1 MGYDLGYVTE
11 KQFFSDWQGLNLNF
25 INALRKVVGIK
36 GEAVKSMMRG
46 EILQVRIPYNFAYDV
61 FVNKSLPKYYALTG
75 AGQKFRINDA
85 INTTSLIGLRNIEFV
100 DMNRKLNL
108 GAPSQSI
115 PSEFC
120 FSGVDGSGDTKVDLF
135 PVPSGAFTLLFD
147 LTIPQAALTADGT
160 SVKVLDYLVTQNAY
174 ARALMERGEDGGTS
188 TSDAYVLYKGM
199 LSDAIALESTRYPE
213 DNFVAV

>member
-1 MGYDLGYVTE
+1 MTYLELVNDVLTR
-11 KQFFSDWQGLNLNF
+11 
-25 INALRKVVGIK
+25 LRESTVSTVGETTYSSLIGK
-36 GEAVKSMMRG
+36 
-46 EILQVRIPYNFAYDV
+46 
-61 FVNKSLPKYYALTG
+61 FVNDAKRQIEDSYNWNCLAQTITVTTTSGTSSYALTG

-85 INTTSLIGLRNIEFV
+85 LNTTSLIGLRNIEFV

-120 FSGVDGSGDTKVDLF
+120 FSGVDGNGDTKVDLF

-147 LTIPQAALTADGT
+147 LTIPQANLSADGT
-160 SVKVLDYLVTQNAY
+160 SVKVLDYLVTQSAY
-174 ARALMERGEDGGTS
+174 ARALIERGEDGGTNS
-188 TSDAYVLYKGM
+188 NEAYALFRGM

>member
-1 MGYDLGYVTE
+1 MTYLELVNDVLVR
-11 KQFFSDWQGLNLNF
+11 
-25 INALRKVVGIK
+25 LRESTVSTVGETTYSSLIGK
-36 GEAVKSMMRG
+36 
-46 EILQVRIPYNFAYDV
+46 
-61 FVNKSLPKYYALTG
+61 FVNDAKRQIEDSYNWNCLAQTITVSTTSGTSSYALTG

-120 FSGVDGSGDTKVDLF
+120 FSGVDGNGDTKVDLF

-147 LTIPQAALTADGT
+147 LTIPQAALSADGT
-160 SVKVLDYLVTQNAY
+160 SVKVLDYLVTQSAY
-174 ARALMERGEDGGTS
+174 ARALIERGEDGGTS
-188 TSDAYVLYKGM
+188 SSEAYALFRGM

>member
-1 MGYDLGYVTE
+1 MTYLELVNDVLVRLRESTVTT
-11 KQFFSDWQGLNLNF
+11 
-25 INALRKVVGIK
+25 VGETSYSSLIGK
-36 GEAVKSMMRG
+36 
-46 EILQVRIPYNFAYDV
+46 
-61 FVNKSLPKYYALTG
+61 FVNDAKRQIEDSYNWNCLAQTITVTTTSGTSSYALTG
-75 AGQKFRINDA
+75 AGQKFRVNDA
-85 INTTSLIGLRNIEFV
+85 LNTTSLIGLRNIEFV

-120 FSGVDGSGDTKVDLF
+120 FSGVDASGDTKVDLF

-147 LTIPQAALTADGT
+147 LTIPQAALSADGT
-160 SVKVLDYLVTQNAY
+160 SVKVLDYLVTQSAY
-174 ARALMERGEDGGTS
+174 ARALIERGEDGGTNS
-188 TSDAYVLYKGM
+188 NEAYALFRGM

>member
-1 MGYDLGYVTE
+1 MTYLELVNDVL
-11 KQFFSDWQGLNLNF
+11 
-25 INALRKVVGIK
+25 IRLRESSVSTVGETTYSSLIGK
-36 GEAVKSMMRG
+36 
-46 EILQVRIPYNFAYDV
+46 
-61 FVNKSLPKYYALTG
+61 FVNDAKRQIEDSYNWNCLAQTITVTTTSGTSSYALTG

-85 INTTSLIGLRNIEFV
+85 LNTTSLIGLRNIEFV

-120 FSGVDGSGDTKVDLF
+120 FSGVDGNGDTKVDLF

-147 LTIPQAALTADGT
+147 LTIPQANLSADGT
-160 SVKVLDYLVTQNAY
+160 SVKVLDYLVTQSAY
-174 ARALMERGEDGGTS
+174 ARALIERGEDGGTNS
-188 TSDAYVLYKGM
+188 NEAYALFRGM

>member
-1 MGYDLGYVTE
+1 MTYLELVNDVLVRLRESTVTT
-11 KQFFSDWQGLNLNF
+11 
-25 INALRKVVGIK
+25 VGETTYSSLIGK
-36 GEAVKSMMRG
+36 
-46 EILQVRIPYNFAYDV
+46 
-61 FVNKSLPKYYALTG
+61 FVNDAKRQIEDSYNWNCLAQTITVTTTSGTSSYALTG
-75 AGQKFRINDA
+75 AGQKFRVNDA
-85 INTTSLIGLRNIEFV
+85 LNTTSLIGLRNIEFV

-120 FSGVDGSGDTKVDLF
+120 FSGVDGNGDTKVDLF

-147 LTIPQAALTADGT
+147 LTIPQANLSADGT
-160 SVKVLDYLVTQNAY
+160 SVKVLDYLVTQSAY
-174 ARALMERGEDGGTS
+174 ARALIERGEDGGTNS
-188 TSDAYVLYKGM
+188 NEAYALFRGM